1 VQKMLSTFFKMLVQ
15 HFSETIEFSLS
26 KEMFGSIL
34 FQKIL
39 VQFFLKKLLIFFFKQ
54 VDNIFSIIN
63 KILVQ
68 RTVIYRF
75 TGSCTLIGLYSFIS

>member
-1 VQKMLSTFFKMLVQ
+1 MLSTFFKMLVQ

-63 KILVQ
+63 KILKN
-68 RTVIYRF
+68 
-75 TGSCTLIGLYSFIS
+75 C